1 MSRPDLSAAR
11 QSISSTLGEIVQ
23 GERIMREAG
32 MDVRDPDEW
41 QQLKDIV
48 ARIERRLAANV
59 KDPVA

>member
-59 KDPVA
+59 KDPAA